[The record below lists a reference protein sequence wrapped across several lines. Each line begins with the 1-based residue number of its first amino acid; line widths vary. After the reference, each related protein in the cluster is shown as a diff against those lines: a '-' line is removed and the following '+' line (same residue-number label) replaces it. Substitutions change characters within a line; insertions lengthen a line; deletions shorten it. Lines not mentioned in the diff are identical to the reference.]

1 MTKSKH
7 YIAFKHLLIH
17 QAPTFCPLAPLHL
30 LTLGSSLLFIH
41 GLLDKCPPPD
51 KPGAPWGL
59 PVPLPMPP
67 VLAIVSLNSNLKANP
82 CWQMCSVL

>member
-30 LTLGSSLLFIH
+30 LTLDSSLLFIH
-41 GLLDKCPPPD
+41 GLLDKCPPP
-51 KPGAPWGL
+51 PRQTRSSLGSAGSF
-59 PVPLPMPP
+59 
-67 VLAIVSLNSNLKANP
+67 AHVSSVSNCFVKL
-82 CWQMCSVL
+82 